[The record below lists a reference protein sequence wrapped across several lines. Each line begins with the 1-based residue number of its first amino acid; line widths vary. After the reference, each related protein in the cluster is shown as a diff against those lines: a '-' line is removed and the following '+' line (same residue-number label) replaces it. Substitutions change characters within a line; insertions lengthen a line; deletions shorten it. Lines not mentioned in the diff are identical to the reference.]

1 MPISVVRLLSDDGD
15 HPMILL
21 NSFAPPA
28 LDGGAASI
36 ASEAGFF
43 PLKITEASG
52 PTLKRPA
59 IFVLRIVWCTDGHSP
74 RSCLCVEC
82 RHLAWLV
89 RIWTMNLFAIDSL
102 REVR

>member
-59 IFVLRIVWCTDGHSP
+59 IFVLRIVWCTDGHSLARAYA
-74 RSCLCVEC
+74 RS
-82 RHLAWLV
+82 AGIWLG
-89 RIWTMNLFAIDSL
+89 S
-102 REVR
+102 REFGR